1 MYRRVKPNNYLYFKE
16 ALLNQFRPAI
26 TIALIVLTVIGIA
39 YVISVLPQPII
50 WAVAI
55 LLIGSF
61 IYLGKRSC

>member
-1 MYRRVKPNNYLYFKE
+1 
-16 ALLNQFRPAI
+16 LNQFKPAI
-26 TIALIVLTVIGIA
+26 TIAIIVLAVISIA

>member
-1 MYRRVKPNNYLYFKE
+1 
-16 ALLNQFRPAI
+16 LNQFKPAI
-26 TIALIVLTVIGIA
+26 TIGLIVLTVIGIA

-61 IYLGKRSC
+61 IYLGRRSC

>member
-1 MYRRVKPNNYLYFKE
+1 MYRRVNQNNHFHFKE
-16 ALLNQFRPAI
+16 ALLSQFIPAI
-26 TIALIVLTVIGIA
+26 TIAIIVLTVIGIA

>member
-1 MYRRVKPNNYLYFKE
+1 M
-16 ALLNQFRPAI
+16 NQFKPAI